1 MQTPQNQLSL
11 SLEIDV
17 PSAFQ
22 VGEKHVVRFQSRDI
36 MGNWSAASVDTFKV
50 ASLAT
55 GLLNDKMEINIS
67 PNPCNDVVNL
77 RISGEN
83 SAVFITIY
91 ELSGKMVMSTKHQM
105 SGGKIQ
111 IKLPYSMQKGL
122 YILQINNGFESI
134 PVKLAKE

>member
-1 MQTPQNQLSL
+1 
-11 SLEIDV
+11 
-17 PSAFQ
+17 
-22 VGEKHVVRFQSRDI
+22 
-36 MGNWSAASVDTFKV
+36 
-50 ASLAT
+50 
-55 GLLNDKMEINIS
+55 MEINIS

-91 ELSGKMVMSTKHQM
+91 ELSGKMVMSAEYQI
-105 SGGKIQ
+105 SAGKVQ
-111 IKLPYSMQKGL
+111 IKLPDSMKKGL